1 MRNAC
6 GRIVRREREWRDV
19 RWGIPKNVAYRKM
32 AELRLTGLT
41 LAFIASMHTLG
52 TYAASLMGSRHQGN
66 EIIRPGNDS
75 VGDSIVNAAL
85 HVSALSPLI
94 MAFDRLKISPR
105 FFLPERIRPFQ
116 IRTLLAC
123 LGEVILAEK
132 CYARRTDSVLE
143 IWKIEG
149 MRYTND
155 DFLIVHCSFVENL
168 IDEERGNIRSK
179 AWIKI

>member
-1 MRNAC
+1 M
-6 GRIVRREREWRDV
+6 RREREWRDV

-123 LGEVILAEK
+123 LGGHSGPTEMLCTSYRFSPRDMED
-132 CYARRTDSVLE
+132 RGDE
-143 IWKIEG
+143 IYE
-149 MRYTND
+149 
-155 DFLIVHCSFVENL
+155 
-168 IDEERGNIRSK
+168 
-179 AWIKI
+179 